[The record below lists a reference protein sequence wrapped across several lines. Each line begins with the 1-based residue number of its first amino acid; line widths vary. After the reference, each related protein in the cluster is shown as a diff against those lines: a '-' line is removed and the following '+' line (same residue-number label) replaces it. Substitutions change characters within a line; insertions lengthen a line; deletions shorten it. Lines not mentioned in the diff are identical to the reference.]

1 MASPNS
7 AMSDNYRAI
16 DARLKAGDIVILD
29 GGIGSELQEV
39 GYPENPKSRPD
50 NYTWGSIA
58 IHEAPDKLI
67 EVHRRYAETGA
78 DVLETHTFAL
88 NRVYSALLDGRID
101 LPRDSWKDMALESVR
116 QVRAGARLAGRDD
129 VVVAFACRTQDWPA
143 DQQHKAHDYD
153 GYYVPLD
160 MENYLKPL
168 AELLANAP
176 ADAKPDVILMEIQSW
191 IPEDMQF
198 PDYQVF
204 LDTGIPLWI
213 AYRRTIG
220 KLVGVEGESIIEDG
234 DRFGHAAK
242 TFEEMGA
249 AAVLVNCLPPKDVNG
264 VGSWLRQFTNVTLG
278 AYPNMGKYLDYE
290 WDWSTCE
297 TPDQIAELAR
307 GWANE
312 GVQIIGGCCGARP
325 AHIRKLVEQFKV
337 GAAV

>member
-1 MASPNS
+1 MAAPNS
-7 AMSDNYRAI
+7 AMSDAYRAI
-16 DARLKAGDIVILD
+16 DERLKAGGVVVLD

-39 GYPENPKSRPD
+39 GYPEDPKSRPD
-50 NYTWGSIA
+50 NFTWGSIA
-58 IHEAPDKLI
+58 IREAPDKLI

-88 NRVYSALLDGRID
+88 NRVWSALQDGRID
-101 LPRDSWKDMALESVR
+101 LPKDSWKDMALESVR
-116 QVRAGARLAGRDD
+116 LVREGARQAGRDD

-168 AELLANAP
+168 AELLANA
-176 ADAKPDVILMEIQSW
+176 DAESKPDVILMEIQSW
-191 IPEDMQF
+191 IPEDLEF

-204 LDTGIPLWI
+204 LDTGIPVWI

-220 KLVGVEGESIIEDG
+220 KLVGVEGETIIEDG
-234 DRFGHAAK
+234 ERFGLAARK
-242 TFEEMGA
+242 FEEMGV
-249 AAVLVNCLPPKDVNG
+249 AAVLVNCLPPRQVEG
-264 VGSWLRQFTNVTLG
+264 VGKWLRQYTTMTLG

-297 TPDQIAELAR
+297 TPEQIVEMAR

-312 GVQIIGGCCGARP
+312 GIQIIGGCCGARP
-325 AHIRKLVEQFKV
+325 AHIRKLVEQFTV
-337 GAAV
+337 AAAV